1 MLNFEDVKSGDI
13 LYNITPEKTLI
24 KLYVK
29 SISIVKHPIDKSK
42 IHRINIFVRKE
53 YNEFSTY
60 RIFIHNSYFDKNV
73 KFAQIIDTKY
83 KEIEDIPDIPD
94 NTYQLISTNK
104 NDLIDYHLQRLQ
116 EIIEYQQRIVNE
128 GLKTIEKIK
137 DEKVKFKMMKDE
149 A

>member
-29 SISIVKHPIDKSK
+29 NISIVKHPIDKSK
-42 IHRINIFVRKE
+42 IPGINIFVSKE

-73 KFAQIIDTKY
+73 KFTQIIDTKY
-83 KEIEDIPDIPD
+83 KEIEDIPD

-137 DEKVKFKMMKDE
+137 DEKEKFKTMKDE

>member
-1 MLNFEDVKSGDI
+1 MK
-13 LYNITPEKTLI
+13 
-24 KLYVK
+24 
-29 SISIVKHPIDKSK
+29 
-42 IHRINIFVRKE
+42 
-53 YNEFSTY
+53 Y

-73 KFAQIIDTKY
+73 KFTQIIDTKY
-83 KEIEDIPDIPD
+83 KEIEDIPD

>member
-29 SISIVKHPIDKSK
+29 NISIVKHPIDKSK
-42 IHRINIFVRKE
+42 IHGINIFVSKE

-73 KFAQIIDTKY
+73 KFTQIIDTKY
-83 KEIEDIPDIPD
+83 KEIEDIPD

-137 DEKVKFKMMKDE
+137 DEKEKFKIMKDE

>member
-42 IHRINIFVRKE
+42 IHGINIFVSKE

-60 RIFIHNSYFDKNV
+60 RIV
-73 KFAQIIDTKY
+73 T
-83 KEIEDIPDIPD
+83 
-94 NTYQLISTNK
+94 LI
-104 NDLIDYHLQRLQ
+104 
-116 EIIEYQQRIVNE
+116 
-128 GLKTIEKIK
+128 
-137 DEKVKFKMMKDE
+137 KM
-149 A
+149 